1 VAELSAQVSMAQ
13 NLKTQLAAGSA
24 THVAWQEVVRV
35 SAAVSAEAGDRTL
48 VENLLVSQWSGGE
61 IKLAADVTRVLES
74 WRSVRVLCAGGGRDH
89 AA

>member
-1 VAELSAQVSMAQ
+1 
-13 NLKTQLAAGSA
+13 
-24 THVAWQEVVRV
+24 V